1 MGCRNMGI
9 LIVDDSADARLL
21 LESFLK
27 KAGYGD
33 ITLAESADEA
43 LKYLDTDGAEGIDL
57 ILMDILMP
65 GMDGVEVCRIIKEDN
80 RFLDIPIVM
89 VTAKAEG
96 ADLKSAFDA
105 GAVDYVTKPVKKIE
119 FLTRIRSVLKLKDET
134 DKRKARERDL
144 VEMTQKL
151 DRANQRL
158 DYLSYMDELTD
169 IANRR
174 YFEEH
179 FDQEWKRAGR
189 YSKHLSL
196 IMIDIDLFKNY
207 NDTYGHKGGDV
218 CLRKVAT
225 ALKHT
230 LKRPGDFVAR
240 YGGEEF
246 VAVLPDT
253 DITGAGVVAESMR
266 SDVRSLGIEHN
277 GNPDVG
283 EVTIS
288 LGVASTVPGNGKITP
303 ETLVIEADRAMYRAK
318 QGGRNRVEVQR

>member
-1 MGCRNMGI
+1 MGI

-27 KAGYGD
+27 KAGYED

-43 LKYLDTDGAEGIDL
+43 LKYLDTDGAEEIDL

-65 GMDGVEVCRIIKEDN
+65 GMNGVEACRRIREN
-80 RFLDIPIVM
+80 TRLQDIPVIM
-89 VTAKAEG
+89 VTAKTEG
-96 ADLKSAFDA
+96 IDLKSAFDA

-119 FLTRIRSVLKLKDET
+119 FLTRIRSTLKLKHET

-158 DYLSYMDELTD
+158 EYLSYMDELTD

-179 FDQEWKRAGR
+179 FDQEWKRARR
-189 YSKHLSL
+189 YSRHLSL
-196 IMIDIDLFKNY
+196 IMIDIDFFKNY
-207 NDTYGHKGGDV
+207 NDTYGHKEGDV
-218 CLRKVAT
+218 CISKVAA

-277 GNPDVG
+277 GNPAVG

-288 LGVASTVPGNGKITP
+288 LGVASTVPGSDKITT
-303 ETLVIEADRAMYRAK
+303 ETLVIEADRALYRAK

>member
-1 MGCRNMGI
+1 
-9 LIVDDSADARLL
+9 LL

-43 LKYLDTDGAEGIDL
+43 LKYLDTDGAEEIDL

-65 GMDGVEVCRIIKEDN
+65 GINGVEACRRIREN
-80 RFLDIPIVM
+80 TRLQDIPVIM
-89 VTAKAEG
+89 VTAKAEEL
-96 ADLKSAFDA
+96 DLKSAFDA
-105 GAVDYVTKPVKKIE
+105 GAVDYVTKPVKKME
-119 FLTRIRSVLKLKDET
+119 FLTRIHSVLKLKHET
-134 DKRKARERDL
+134 DKRKAREREL
-144 VEMTQKL
+144 LEITQEL

-158 DYLSYMDELTD
+158 EYLSYMDELTD

-189 YSKHLSL
+189 HSRCMSL
-196 IMIDIDLFKNY
+196 IMIDIDLFKDY
-207 NDTYGHKGGDV
+207 NDTYGHKEGDV

-246 VAVLPDT
+246 ITVLPDT
-253 DITGAGVVAESMR
+253 DVRGAAVIAESMR
-266 SDVRSLGIEHN
+266 LGVQSLGIEHD
-277 GNPDVG
+277 GSPDVG
-283 EVTIS
+283 KVTIS
-288 LGVASTVPGNGKITP
+288 LGVASTVPKNGKITS
-303 ETLVIEADRAMYRAK
+303 ETLVVGADRAMYRAK

>member
-1 MGCRNMGI
+1 MGI

-27 KAGYGD
+27 KAGYGN

-43 LKYLDTDGAEGIDL
+43 LKYLDTDGTEGIDL
-57 ILMDILMP
+57 ILMDVVMP
-65 GMDGVEVCRIIKEDN
+65 GMNGMEACRQIRGN
-80 RFLDIPIVM
+80 ARFQDIPVVM
-89 VTAKAEG
+89 VTAKAEEI
-96 ADLKSAFDA
+96 DLKSAFDA
-105 GAVDYVTKPVKKIE
+105 GAVDYVTKPIKKIE
-119 FLTRIRSVLKLKDET
+119 FLTRIRSVLRLKHET

-151 DRANQRL
+151 DKANQRL
-158 DYLSYMDELTD
+158 EYLSYMDELTD

-196 IMIDIDLFKNY
+196 IMIDIDLFKKY
-207 NDTYGHKGGDV
+207 NDTYGHKEGDV

-225 ALKHT
+225 ALTHT

-253 DITGAGVVAESMR
+253 DLTGATVIAESMR
-266 SDVRSLGIEHN
+266 SDVRSLGIKHN
-277 GNPDVG
+277 GNPAFG
-283 EVTIS
+283 KVTIS
-288 LGVASTVPGNGKITP
+288 LGVASTIPESGKMTS

-318 QGGRNRVEVQR
+318 QNGRNRVEVQR